1 MIIRYFIQL
10 LLIFL
15 CTAPMVQ
22 GDDLGDVQNSFETT
36 IRAFNTGNRDAFIS
50 SSHTDVVVYG
60 ALSAEATRG
69 KEAFQQLIRDFV
81 ATHGAIH
88 FTPVNPAFRVAWGNP
103 LHTRQ
108 SRLPRSRHLGAR
120 LGPLYPAQHRPNRRP
135 RKLQWPLYLHLY
147 QNGHRLEA
155 RCPLL
160 LSA

>member
-36 IRAFNTGNRDAFIS
+36 IRAFNAGNRDAFIS

-81 ATHGAIH
+81 AAHGAIH
-88 FTPVNPAFRVAWGNP
+88 FTPVNPAC
-103 LHTRQ
+103 
-108 SRLPRSRHLGAR
+108 SRHLGAR
-120 LGPLYPAQHRPNRRP
+120 LGPLYPAQHQPNRRP

-147 QNGHRLEA
+147 QDGHRLEA